1 MSTELSTRKLSFFNR
16 HIWTFV
22 LIIVAAGAKSTS
34 HFLPDLKLFANQKN
48 ELKWAQFF
56 EHIFISAIVL
66 LIFRLIYKITTDRVS
81 RIFDE
86 QEERIFY
93 SKIYGWILFSIGAFI
108 VLNLFG
114 LSLNNITLFI
124 GIIATGFAFAVRE
137 VLLSF
142 IGWLILLRKKPFRI
156 GDHIRIG
163 EEHGKVVHIGTYYV
177 ILDKTTDIPDDFTRI
192 PNRFFLEKSIEKLGK
207 SLAHEKIQ
215 VRIEKKPIDK
225 EQKIITLNENLHKL
239 YPEVKLLSANLDI
252 DHDKLYLIFN
262 FQVPFDN
269 RANSRA
275 NVVELVLEVFDDVI
289 YFPKE

>member
-1 MSTELSTRKLSFFNR
+1 MTFLQR
-16 HIWTFV
+16 HTWSLLLLLVI
-22 LIIVAAGAKSTS
+22 AGAKLIAV
-34 HFLPDLKLFANQKN
+34 FLPDFGLFKE
-48 ELKWAQFF
+48 ELTETKWTQFF

-66 LIFRLIYKITTDRVS
+66 LIFRLIYKFTMDRVS

-93 SKIYGWILFSIGAFI
+93 SKIYGWVLFSIGAFI

-163 EEHGKVVHIGTYYV
+163 DEHGKVVHIGTFYV

-207 SLAHEKIQ
+207 TLAHEKIQ
-215 VRIEKKPIDK
+215 VRLEHNPEDRFIRINA
-225 EQKIITLNENLHKL
+225 LNEKL
-239 YPEVKLLSANLDI
+239 NATYPTVKLLSANLDI
-252 DHDKLYLIFN
+252 DHDRLYLVFN
-262 FQVPFDN
+262 FQVPFDS

-275 NVVELVLEVFDDVI
+275 SVVELVLQEFGDVI
-289 YFPKE
+289 YFPKD